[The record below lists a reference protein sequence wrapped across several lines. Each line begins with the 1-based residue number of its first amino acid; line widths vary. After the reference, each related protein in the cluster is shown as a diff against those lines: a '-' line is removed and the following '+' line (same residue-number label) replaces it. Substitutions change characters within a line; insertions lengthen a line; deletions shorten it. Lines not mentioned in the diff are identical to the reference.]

1 MTAIVGILNKRGAV
15 MAADSAV
22 TVTNGDRTKIYN
34 TATKIFRMSLDNP
47 VGVMM
52 FSSTEFIG
60 TPWDVIFKLYR
71 DTRGKQSFNTLEEYA
86 KNFVDFLSAENY
98 FSSVKSQKDYF
109 ISELSKFYY
118 TIRDEVIDDYQRK
131 INDMTE
137 EEASEVDSDEILHF
151 MLESKLKYALELYS
165 EKDISPEFEDYTID
179 NLSSYGNEYFKEL
192 MELCEEDHL
201 PTDMQKQWEESF
213 LAYIRS
219 QFYYNGSGIVF
230 VGYGS
235 KDIYP
240 SLLPI
245 YISGAFDHRLRY
257 YFDHDA
263 KQSVTTDD
271 RAFICPFAQTDVMM
285 TLMKGV
291 APDMFEII
299 DSQHKKSMQ
308 KVKDNIVEKLKESN
322 VSQDVIDKVVES
334 AQDKIQEEFQDNVLE
349 YIQEEY
355 IDGIIDAVD
364 SFSIA
369 DMANMGESLISVTN
383 LQRHISS
390 SDESVGGPIDVA
402 VITRSEGFIWIK
414 HKDWFRQDLNPN
426 TRFFE

>member
-22 TVTNGDRTKIYN
+22 TVTNGCKTKIYN
-34 TATKIFRMSLDNP
+34 TATKIFRMSLENP
-47 VGVMM
+47 VGVMI
-52 FSSTEFIG
+52 FSSSEFIG

-71 DTRGKQSFNTLEEYA
+71 DTRGKQSFNKLEEYA

-109 ISELSKFYY
+109 ISELSNFYY
-118 TIRDEVIDDYQRK
+118 TIRDEVLNEYQSK
-131 INDMTE
+131 MESMTE
-137 EEASEVDSDEILHF
+137 NEASEIDSDQMLHTIL
-151 MLESKLKYALELYS
+151 EDQLKAALELYS
-165 EKDISPEFEDYTID
+165 EKEINPEFEDYTIE
-179 NLSSYGNEYFKEL
+179 NLRSYGNESFKEL
-192 MELCEEDHL
+192 LELCEEDNM
-201 PTDMQKQWEESF
+201 PTDMRQQWEECF

-219 QFYYNGSGIVF
+219 NHYYRGSGIVF

-257 YFDHDA
+257 HFDFDSA
-263 KQSVTTDD
+263 ESVTTDD

-285 TLMKGV
+285 TLMKGI
-291 APDMFEII
+291 APELFDVVE
-299 DSQHKKSMQ
+299 SQLAESIQ
-308 KVKDNIVEKLKESN
+308 KVKDDVVEQLTKAN
-322 VSQDVIDKVVES
+322 VSQDIIDSVVES
-334 AQDKIQEEFQDNVLE
+334 TQDKIKEEFQEKVID

-364 SFSIA
+364 SFSID

-402 VITRSEGFIWIK
+402 VVTRSEGFIWIK

-426 TRFFE
+426 TKFFE

>member
-1 MTAIVGILNKRGAV
+1 MTAIVGILNKRGAI

-34 TATKIFRMSLDNP
+34 TATKIFRMSLENP
-47 VGVMM
+47 VGVMI
-52 FSSTEFIG
+52 FSSSEFIG

-118 TIRDEVIDDYQRK
+118 TIRDEVLDDYQSK
-131 INDMTE
+131 IDNMTE
-137 EEASEVDSDEILHF
+137 EEASEVDSDVILRS
-151 MLESKLKYALELYS
+151 MLESKLKYAAELYS
-165 EKDISPEFEDYTID
+165 EKGINPEFEDYTID
-179 NLSSYGNEYFKEL
+179 NLRSYGNENFKEL
-192 MELCEEDHL
+192 MELCEEDSMPIDL
-201 PTDMQKQWEESF
+201 RQQWEESF

-219 QFYYNGSGIVF
+219 QNYYKGSGIVF

-240 SLLPI
+240 SILPI

-257 YFDHDA
+257 YFDVDSA
-263 KQSVTTDD
+263 ESVTTDD

-291 APDMFEII
+291 APDLFEVI
-299 DSQHKKSMQ
+299 DSQHEKSMQ
-308 KVKDNIVEKLKESN
+308 KVKDDIVGKLAEAN
-322 VSQDVIDKVVES
+322 VPQDVIDMVVES
-334 AQDKIQEEFQDNVLE
+334 TLDKIQEEFQKKVLD

-364 SFSIA
+364 SFSID
-369 DMANMGESLISVTN
+369 DMANMGESLVSVTN

-414 HKDWFRQDLNPN
+414 HKDWFRQELNPN

>member
-22 TVTNGDRTKIYN
+22 TVTNGGKTKIYN
-34 TATKIFRMSLDNP
+34 TATKIFRMSLENP
-47 VGVMM
+47 VGVMI
-52 FSSTEFIG
+52 FSSSEFIG

-71 DTRGKQSFNTLEEYA
+71 DTRGKQSFNKLEEYA

-98 FSSVKSQKDYF
+98 FSSVKSQRDYF
-109 ISELSKFYY
+109 NTELSNFYY
-118 TIRDEVIDDYQRK
+118 TIRDEVLNEYQSK
-131 INDMTE
+131 MESLKEN
-137 EEASEVDSDEILHF
+137 EASEIDSDEMLHAIL
-151 MLESKLKYALELYS
+151 EDQLKTALELYS
-165 EKDISPEFEDYTID
+165 GKEINPEFEDYTIE
-179 NLSSYGNEYFKEL
+179 NLRSYGNDSFKEL
-192 MELCEEDHL
+192 LEIFEEDNM
-201 PTDMQKQWEESF
+201 PTDMLQQWEECF

-219 QFYYNGSGIVF
+219 NHYYRGSGIVF

-240 SLLPI
+240 SLLPV

-257 YFDHDA
+257 HFDFDSA
-263 KQSVTTDD
+263 ESVTTDD

-285 TLMKGV
+285 TLMKGI
-291 APDMFEII
+291 APELFDVVDNQLVE
-299 DSQHKKSMQ
+299 SMQ
-308 KVKDNIVEKLKESN
+308 KVKDDIVEKLTKAN
-322 VSQDVIDKVVES
+322 VSQDIIDTIVES
-334 AQDKIQEEFQDNVLE
+334 TQDKIQEEFQEKVLD

-364 SFSIA
+364 SFSID

-426 TRFFE
+426 TKFFE

>member
-1 MTAIVGILNKRGAV
+1 MTAIVGILNNRGAV

-52 FSSTEFIG
+52 FSSAEFIG

-118 TIRDEVIDDYQRK
+118 KIRDEVLDDYQN
-131 INDMTE
+131 IIDDMNEDEKGCT
-137 EEASEVDSDEILHF
+137 DSDEMLHS
-151 MLESKLKYALELYS
+151 MLESKLNYFSELFFK
-165 EKDISPEFEDYTID
+165 EGISPEFEDYTID
-179 NLSSYGNEYFKEL
+179 NLRSYGNENFKEL
-192 MELCEEDHL
+192 IELCEEDNM
-201 PTDMQKQWEESF
+201 PTDLRMQWEESF

-219 QFYYNGSGIVF
+219 QIYYKGSGIVF

-257 YFDHDA
+257 HFDHDSA
-263 KQSVTTDD
+263 QSVTTDD

-291 APDMFEII
+291 APDLFEVI
-299 DSQHKKSMQ
+299 DSQHEKSMQ
-308 KVKDNIVEKLKESN
+308 KVKNDIIKQLTEAN

-334 AQDKIQEEFQDNVLE
+334 TLDKIQEEFQENVLD

-355 IDGIIDAVD
+355 VDGIIDAVD
-364 SFSIA
+364 SFSID

>member
-34 TATKIFRMSLDNP
+34 TATKIFRMSLENP

-52 FSSTEFIG
+52 FSSAEFIG

-98 FSSVKSQKDYF
+98 FSSVQSQKDYF
-109 ISELSKFYY
+109 ISELLKFYY
-118 TIRDEVIDDYQRK
+118 KIRDEVLDEFQSKMDGMAEDNAKEIDS
-131 INDMTE
+131 E
-137 EEASEVDSDEILHF
+137 EMLHS
-151 MLESKLKYALELYS
+151 MLGSKLKYASEFYS
-165 EKDISPEFEDYTID
+165 ENDISPEFEDYTID
-179 NLSSYGNEYFKEL
+179 NLRSYGNENFKEL

-201 PTDMQKQWEESF
+201 PTDMLQQWEECF

-219 QFYYNGSGIVF
+219 QLYYKGSGIVF

-257 YFDHDA
+257 HFDYDSA
-263 KQSVTTDD
+263 ESVTTDD

-291 APDMFEII
+291 APDLFEVI
-299 DSQHKKSMQ
+299 DCQHKKSMQ
-308 KVKDNIVEKLKESN
+308 KVKDDIVEKLTESN
-322 VSQDVIDKVVES
+322 VSQDVIDKIVES
-334 AQDKIQEEFQDNVLE
+334 TLDKIQEEFQENVLDH
-349 YIQEEY
+349 IQEEY
-355 IDGIIDAVD
+355 IEGIIDAVD
-364 SFSIA
+364 SFSID

-414 HKDWFRQDLNPN
+414 HKQWFRQDLNPN

>member
-34 TATKIFRMSLDNP
+34 TATKIFRMSLENP
-47 VGVMM
+47 VGVMI
-52 FSSTEFIG
+52 FSSSEFIG

-118 TIRDEVIDDYQRK
+118 TIRDEVLDDYQSK
-131 INDMTE
+131 IDNMTE
-137 EEASEVDSDEILHF
+137 EEASEVDSDVILRS
-151 MLESKLKYALELYS
+151 MLESKLKYAAELYS
-165 EKDISPEFEDYTID
+165 EKGINPEFEDYTID
-179 NLSSYGNEYFKEL
+179 NLRSYGNENFKEL
-192 MELCEEDHL
+192 MELCEEDSMPIDL
-201 PTDMQKQWEESF
+201 RQQWEESF

-219 QFYYNGSGIVF
+219 QNYYKGSGIVF

-240 SLLPI
+240 SILPI

-257 YFDHDA
+257 YFDVDSA
-263 KQSVTTDD
+263 ESVTTDD

-291 APDMFEII
+291 APDLFEVI
-299 DSQHKKSMQ
+299 DSQHEKSMQ
-308 KVKDNIVEKLKESN
+308 KVKDDIVGKLAEAN
-322 VSQDVIDKVVES
+322 VPQDVIDMVVES
-334 AQDKIQEEFQDNVLE
+334 TLDKIQEEFQKKVLD

-364 SFSIA
+364 SFSID
-369 DMANMGESLISVTN
+369 DMANMGESLVSVTN

-414 HKDWFRQDLNPN
+414 HKDWFRQELNPN

>member
-34 TATKIFRMSLDNP
+34 TATKIFRMSLENP
-47 VGVMM
+47 LGVMI
-52 FSSTEFIG
+52 FSSSEFIG

-118 TIRDEVIDDYQRK
+118 TIRDEVLDDYQSK
-131 INDMTE
+131 IDNMTE
-137 EEASEVDSDEILHF
+137 EEASEVNSDVILRS
-151 MLESKLKYALELYS
+151 MLESKLKYAAELYS
-165 EKDISPEFEDYTID
+165 EKGINPEFEDYTID
-179 NLSSYGNEYFKEL
+179 NLRSYGNENFKEL
-192 MELCEEDHL
+192 MELCEEDSMPIDL
-201 PTDMQKQWEESF
+201 RQQWEESF

-219 QFYYNGSGIVF
+219 QNYYKGSGIVF

-240 SLLPI
+240 SILPI

-257 YFDHDA
+257 YFDVDSA
-263 KQSVTTDD
+263 ESVTTDD

-291 APDMFEII
+291 APDLFEVI
-299 DSQHKKSMQ
+299 DSQHEKSMQ
-308 KVKDNIVEKLKESN
+308 KVKDDIVGKLAEAN
-322 VSQDVIDKVVES
+322 VPQDVIDMVVES
-334 AQDKIQEEFQDNVLE
+334 TLDKIQEEFQKKVLD

-364 SFSIA
+364 SFSID
-369 DMANMGESLISVTN
+369 DMANMGESLVSVTN

-414 HKDWFRQDLNPN
+414 HKDWFRQELNPN

>member
-1 MTAIVGILNKRGAV
+1 

>member
-52 FSSTEFIG
+52 FSSAEFIG

-118 TIRDEVIDDYQRK
+118 KIRDEVLDDYQN
-131 INDMTE
+131 IIDDMNEDEKGCT
-137 EEASEVDSDEILHF
+137 DSDEMLHS
-151 MLESKLKYALELYS
+151 MLESKLNYFSELFFK
-165 EKDISPEFEDYTID
+165 EGISPEFEDYTID
-179 NLSSYGNEYFKEL
+179 NLRSYGNENFKEL
-192 MELCEEDHL
+192 IELCEEDNM
-201 PTDMQKQWEESF
+201 PTDLRMQWEESF

-219 QFYYNGSGIVF
+219 QIYYKGSGIVF

-257 YFDHDA
+257 HFDHDSA
-263 KQSVTTDD
+263 ESVTTDD

-291 APDMFEII
+291 APDLFEVI

-308 KVKDNIVEKLKESN
+308 KVKDGIVEKLTEAN
-322 VSQDVIDKVVES
+322 VSQEVINKVVES
-334 AQDKIQEEFQDNVLE
+334 TLDKIQEEFQENVLD

-364 SFSIA
+364 SFSID

>member
-34 TATKIFRMSLDNP
+34 TATKIFRMSLENP
-47 VGVMM
+47 VGVMI
-52 FSSTEFIG
+52 FSSSEFIG

-118 TIRDEVIDDYQRK
+118 TIRDEVIDEYQSK
-131 INDMTE
+131 IDDMTE
-137 EEASEVDSDEILHF
+137 EEASEVNSDEMLRS
-151 MLESKLKYALELYS
+151 MLESKLKYASELYS
-165 EKDISPEFEDYTID
+165 EKGISPEFEDYTID
-179 NLSSYGNEYFKEL
+179 NLRSYGNDNFKDL
-192 MELCEEDHL
+192 IELCEEDNM
-201 PTDMQKQWEESF
+201 PTDMRQQWEESF

-219 QFYYNGSGIVF
+219 QLYYKGSGIVF

-257 YFDHDA
+257 HFDHDSA
-263 KQSVTTDD
+263 QSVTTDD

-291 APDMFEII
+291 APDLFEVI
-299 DSQHKKSMQ
+299 DNQHEKSMQ
-308 KVKDNIVEKLKESN
+308 KVKNDIVEQLTEAN

-334 AQDKIQEEFQDNVLE
+334 TLDIIQEEFQEEVLD

-355 IDGIIDAVD
+355 VDGIIDAVD
-364 SFSIA
+364 SFSID

>member
-34 TATKIFRMSLDNP
+34 TATKIFRISLDHP
-47 VGVMM
+47 VGVML
-52 FSSTEFIG
+52 FSSAEFIG

-86 KNFVDFLSAENY
+86 KNFVDFLKAENY

-109 ISELSKFYY
+109 VSELSKFYY
-118 TIRDEVIDDYQRK
+118 KFKDEILEDYQNK
-131 INDMTE
+131 MDDMTE
-137 EEASEVDSDEILHF
+137 EEASDIDSDEMLHSIF
-151 MLESKLKYALELYS
+151 ESQLKSATQLYS
-165 EKDISPEFEDYTID
+165 EEGINPEFEDYTID
-179 NLSSYGNEYFKEL
+179 NLRSYGNDNFNDL
-192 MELCEEDHL
+192 MELCKEEKV
-201 PTDMQKQWEESF
+201 PSDMRQLWEECF

-219 QFYYNGSGIVF
+219 QHYYKGSGIVF

-240 SLLPI
+240 SILPI

-257 YFDHDA
+257 YFDKDSA
-263 KQSVTTDD
+263 ESVTADD

-291 APDMFEII
+291 APDLFEAIN
-299 DSQHKKSMQ
+299 SQHEKSLQ
-308 KVKDNIVEKLKESN
+308 KVKDDIVGKLTEAN
-322 VSQDVIDKVVES
+322 VAQDVIDKVVES
-334 AQDKIQEEFQDNVLE
+334 TLDKIQEEFQENVLE

-355 IDGIIDAVD
+355 IEGIIDAVD
-364 SFSIA
+364 SFSID

-402 VITRSEGFIWIK
+402 VITRSEGFVWIK
-414 HKDWFRQDLNPN
+414 HKNWFRQDLNPN

>member
-34 TATKIFRMSLDNP
+34 TATKIFRMSLENP
-47 VGVMM
+47 VGVMI
-52 FSSTEFIG
+52 FSSSEFIG

-118 TIRDEVIDDYQRK
+118 TIRDEVLDDYQSK
-131 INDMTE
+131 IDNMTE
-137 EEASEVDSDEILHF
+137 EEASEVDSDVILRS
-151 MLESKLKYALELYS
+151 MLESKLKYAAELYS
-165 EKDISPEFEDYTID
+165 EKGINPEFEDYTID
-179 NLSSYGNEYFKEL
+179 NLRSYGNENFKEL
-192 MELCEEDHL
+192 MELCEEDSMPIDL
-201 PTDMQKQWEESF
+201 RQQWEESF

-219 QFYYNGSGIVF
+219 QNYYKGSGIVF

-240 SLLPI
+240 SILPI

-257 YFDHDA
+257 YFDVDSA
-263 KQSVTTDD
+263 ESVTTDD

-291 APDMFEII
+291 APDLFEVI
-299 DSQHKKSMQ
+299 DSQHEKSMQ
-308 KVKDNIVEKLKESN
+308 KVKDDIVGKLAEAN
-322 VSQDVIDKVVES
+322 LPQDVIDMVVES
-334 AQDKIQEEFQDNVLE
+334 TLDKIQEEFHKKVLD

-364 SFSIA
+364 SFSID
-369 DMANMGESLISVTN
+369 DMANMGESLVSVTN

-414 HKDWFRQDLNPN
+414 HKDWFRQELNPN

>member
-34 TATKIFRMSLDNP
+34 TATKIFRMSLENP
-47 VGVMM
+47 VGVMI
-52 FSSTEFIG
+52 FSSSEFIG

-118 TIRDEVIDDYQRK
+118 TIRDEVLDDYQSK
-131 INDMTE
+131 IDNMTE
-137 EEASEVDSDEILHF
+137 EEASEVDSDVILRS
-151 MLESKLKYALELYS
+151 MLESKLKYAAELYS
-165 EKDISPEFEDYTID
+165 EKGINPEFEDYTID
-179 NLSSYGNEYFKEL
+179 NLRSYGNENFKEL
-192 MELCEEDHL
+192 MELCEEDSMPIDL
-201 PTDMQKQWEESF
+201 RQQWEESF

-219 QFYYNGSGIVF
+219 QNYYKGSGIVF

-240 SLLPI
+240 SILPI

-257 YFDHDA
+257 YFDVDSA
-263 KQSVTTDD
+263 ESVTTDD

-291 APDMFEII
+291 APDLFEVI
-299 DSQHKKSMQ
+299 DSQHEKSMQ
-308 KVKDNIVEKLKESN
+308 KVKDDIVGKLAEAN
-322 VSQDVIDKVVES
+322 VPQDVIDMVVES
-334 AQDKIQEEFQDNVLE
+334 TLDKIQEEFQKKILD

-364 SFSIA
+364 SFSID
-369 DMANMGESLISVTN
+369 DMANMGESLVSVTN

-414 HKDWFRQDLNPN
+414 HKDWFRQELNPN

>member
-1 MTAIVGILNKRGAV
+1 
-15 MAADSAV
+15 
-22 TVTNGDRTKIYN
+22 
-34 TATKIFRMSLDNP
+34 
-47 VGVMM
+47 
-52 FSSTEFIG
+52 
-60 TPWDVIFKLYR
+60 
-71 DTRGKQSFNTLEEYA
+71 
-86 KNFVDFLSAENY
+86 
-98 FSSVKSQKDYF
+98 
-109 ISELSKFYY
+109 
-118 TIRDEVIDDYQRK
+118 
-131 INDMTE
+131 
-137 EEASEVDSDEILHF
+137 
-151 MLESKLKYALELYS
+151 
-165 EKDISPEFEDYTID
+165 
-179 NLSSYGNEYFKEL
+179 

-201 PTDMQKQWEESF
+201 PTDMHRQWEECF

-219 QFYYNGSGIVF
+219 QLYYKGSGIVF

-257 YFDHDA
+257 HFDHDSA
-263 KQSVTTDD
+263 ESVTTDD

-291 APDMFEII
+291 APDLFEVI

-308 KVKDNIVEKLKESN
+308 KVKDDIVEKLKESN
-322 VSQDVIDKVVES
+322 VSQNVIDRIVES
-334 AQDKIQEEFQDNVLE
+334 TLDKIQEEFQENVLDH
-349 YIQEEY
+349 IQEEY
-355 IDGIIDAVD
+355 IEGIIDAVD
-364 SFSIA
+364 SFSID

-426 TRFFE
+426 TKYFE

>member
-1 MTAIVGILNKRGAV
+1 MTAIVGVLNKRGAV

-22 TVTNGDRTKIYN
+22 TVTNGDKTKIYN

-52 FSSTEFIG
+52 FSSAEFIG

-109 ISELSKFYY
+109 ISELSKYY
-118 TIRDEVIDDYQRK
+118 YKIRDEVLEDYQNE
-131 INDMTE
+131 IDSMTE
-137 EEASEVDSDEILHF
+137 DEVNEIDGEEVLRS
-151 MLESKLKYALELYS
+151 MLESKLKYVSELYS
-165 EKDISPEFEDYTID
+165 EKCISPEFEDYTIE
-179 NLSSYGNEYFKEL
+179 NLRSYGNDNFNEL
-192 MELCEEDHL
+192 MKLFEEDHL
-201 PTDMQKQWEESF
+201 PSDMRQQWEECF

-219 QFYYNGSGIVF
+219 QLYYKGSGIVF
-230 VGYGS
+230 VGYGG

-257 YFDHDA
+257 YFDYDSA
-263 KQSVTTDD
+263 QSVTTDD

-285 TLMKGV
+285 TLMKGID
-291 APDMFEII
+291 PILFEET
-299 DSQHKKSMQ
+299 DNLHEKSMQ
-308 KVKDNIVEKLKESN
+308 KVKDDIVEKLTEAN

-334 AQDKIQEEFQDNVLE
+334 SLDKIQEEFQESVME

-364 SFSIA
+364 SFSID

-426 TRFFE
+426 TKFFE

>member
-34 TATKIFRMSLDNP
+34 TATKIFRMSLENP
-47 VGVMM
+47 VGVMI
-52 FSSTEFIG
+52 FSSSEFIG

-118 TIRDEVIDDYQRK
+118 TIRDEVLDDYQSK
-131 INDMTE
+131 IDNMT
-137 EEASEVDSDEILHF
+137 EEASEVDSDVILRS
-151 MLESKLKYALELYS
+151 MLESKLKYAAELYS
-165 EKDISPEFEDYTID
+165 EKGINPEFEDYTID
-179 NLSSYGNEYFKEL
+179 NLRSYGNENFKEL
-192 MELCEEDHL
+192 MELCEEDSMPIDL
-201 PTDMQKQWEESF
+201 RQQWEESF

-219 QFYYNGSGIVF
+219 QNYYKGSGIVF

-240 SLLPI
+240 SILPI

-257 YFDHDA
+257 YFDVDSA
-263 KQSVTTDD
+263 ESVTTDD

-291 APDMFEII
+291 APDLFEVI
-299 DSQHKKSMQ
+299 DSQHEKSMQ
-308 KVKDNIVEKLKESN
+308 KVKDDIVGKLAEAN
-322 VSQDVIDKVVES
+322 VPQDVIDMVVES
-334 AQDKIQEEFQDNVLE
+334 TLDKIQEEFQKKVLD

-364 SFSIA
+364 SFSID
-369 DMANMGESLISVTN
+369 DMANMGESLVSVTN

-414 HKDWFRQDLNPN
+414 HKDWFRQELNPN

>member
-22 TVTNGDRTKIYN
+22 TVTNGGKTKIYN
-34 TATKIFRMSLDNP
+34 TATKIFRMSLENP
-47 VGVMM
+47 VGVMI
-52 FSSTEFIG
+52 FSSSEFIG

-71 DTRGKQSFNTLEEYA
+71 DTRGKQSFNKLEEYA

-98 FSSVKSQKDYF
+98 FSSVKSQRDYF
-109 ISELSKFYY
+109 NTELSNFYY
-118 TIRDEVIDDYQRK
+118 TIRDEVLNEYQSK
-131 INDMTE
+131 MESLKED
-137 EEASEVDSDEILHF
+137 EASEIDSDEMLHAIL
-151 MLESKLKYALELYS
+151 EDQLKTALELYS
-165 EKDISPEFEDYTID
+165 GKEINPEFEDYTIE
-179 NLSSYGNEYFKEL
+179 NLRSYGNGSFKEL
-192 MELCEEDHL
+192 LEIFEEDDM
-201 PTDMQKQWEESF
+201 PTDMLQQWEECF

-219 QFYYNGSGIVF
+219 NHYYRGSGIVF

-257 YFDHDA
+257 HFDFDSA
-263 KQSVTTDD
+263 ESVTTDD

-285 TLMKGV
+285 TLMKGI
-291 APDMFEII
+291 APELFDVVDNQLVE
-299 DSQHKKSMQ
+299 SMQ
-308 KVKDNIVEKLKESN
+308 KVKDDIVKKLTKAN
-322 VSQDVIDKVVES
+322 VSQDIIDTIVES
-334 AQDKIQEEFQDNVLE
+334 TQDKIQEEFQEKVLD

-364 SFSIA
+364 SFSID

-402 VITRSEGFIWIK
+402 VVTRSEGFIWIK

-426 TRFFE
+426 TKFFE

>member
-22 TVTNGDRTKIYN
+22 TVTNGGKTKIYN
-34 TATKIFRMSLDNP
+34 TATKIFRMSLENP
-47 VGVMM
+47 VGVMI
-52 FSSTEFIG
+52 FSSSEFIG

-71 DTRGKQSFNTLEEYA
+71 DTRGKQSFNKLEEYA

-98 FSSVKSQKDYF
+98 FSSVKSQRDYF
-109 ISELSKFYY
+109 NTELSNFYY
-118 TIRDEVIDDYQRK
+118 TIRDEVLNEYQSK
-131 INDMTE
+131 MESLKED
-137 EEASEVDSDEILHF
+137 EASEIDSDEMLHAIL
-151 MLESKLKYALELYS
+151 EDQLKTALELYS
-165 EKDISPEFEDYTID
+165 GKEINPEFEDYTIE
-179 NLSSYGNEYFKEL
+179 NLRSYGNGSFKEL
-192 MELCEEDHL
+192 LEIFEEDDM
-201 PTDMQKQWEESF
+201 PTDMLQQWEECF

-219 QFYYNGSGIVF
+219 NHYYRGSGIVF

-257 YFDHDA
+257 HFDFDSA
-263 KQSVTTDD
+263 ESVTTDD

-285 TLMKGV
+285 TLMKGI
-291 APDMFEII
+291 APELFDVVDNQLVE
-299 DSQHKKSMQ
+299 SMH
-308 KVKDNIVEKLKESN
+308 KVKDDIVEKLTKAN
-322 VSQDVIDKVVES
+322 VSQDIIDTIVES
-334 AQDKIQEEFQDNVLE
+334 TQDKIQEEFQEKVLD

-364 SFSIA
+364 SFSID

-402 VITRSEGFIWIK
+402 VVTRSEGFIWIK

-426 TRFFE
+426 TKFFE

>member
-22 TVTNGDRTKIYN
+22 TVTNGGKTKIYN
-34 TATKIFRMSLDNP
+34 TATKIFRMSLENP
-47 VGVMM
+47 VGVMI
-52 FSSTEFIG
+52 FSSSEFIG

-71 DTRGKQSFNTLEEYA
+71 DTRGKQSFNKLEEYA

-109 ISELSKFYY
+109 IRELSNFYY
-118 TIRDEVIDDYQRK
+118 TIRDEVLNEYQSK
-131 INDMTE
+131 MESMTDN
-137 EEASEVDSDEILHF
+137 EASEIDSDQMLHTIL
-151 MLESKLKYALELYS
+151 EDQLKAAFELYS
-165 EKDISPEFEDYTID
+165 EKEINPEFEDYTIE
-179 NLSSYGNEYFKEL
+179 NLRSYGNESFKEL
-192 MELCEEDHL
+192 LDLCEEDNM
-201 PTDMQKQWEESF
+201 PNDMRQQWEECF

-219 QFYYNGSGIVF
+219 NHYYRGSGIVF

-257 YFDHDA
+257 HFDYDSA
-263 KQSVTTDD
+263 ESVTTDD

-285 TLMKGV
+285 TLMKGI
-291 APDMFEII
+291 APELFDVVDGQLAE
-299 DSQHKKSMQ
+299 SMQ
-308 KVKDNIVEKLKESN
+308 KVKDDIVEKLTKAN
-322 VSQDVIDKVVES
+322 VSQDVIDTIIES
-334 AQDKIQEEFQDNVLE
+334 TQDKIQEEFQEKVID

-364 SFSIA
+364 SFSID

-402 VITRSEGFIWIK
+402 VVTRSEGFIWIK

-426 TRFFE
+426 TKFFE

>member
-1 MTAIVGILNKRGAV
+1 
-15 MAADSAV
+15 
-22 TVTNGDRTKIYN
+22 
-34 TATKIFRMSLDNP
+34 
-47 VGVMM
+47 
-52 FSSTEFIG
+52 
-60 TPWDVIFKLYR
+60 
-71 DTRGKQSFNTLEEYA
+71 
-86 KNFVDFLSAENY
+86 
-98 FSSVKSQKDYF
+98 
-109 ISELSKFYY
+109 
-118 TIRDEVIDDYQRK
+118 
-131 INDMTE
+131 
-137 EEASEVDSDEILHF
+137 
-151 MLESKLKYALELYS
+151 
-165 EKDISPEFEDYTID
+165 
-179 NLSSYGNEYFKEL
+179 
-192 MELCEEDHL
+192 
-201 PTDMQKQWEESF
+201 
-213 LAYIRS
+213 
-219 QFYYNGSGIVF
+219 

-263 KQSVTTDD
+263 KQSVTIDD

-334 AQDKIQEEFQDNVLE
+334 AQYKIQEEFQDNVLE

-364 SFSIA
+364 SFSID

>member
-1 MTAIVGILNKRGAV
+1 

-34 TATKIFRMSLDNP
+34 TATKIFRMSLENP
-47 VGVMM
+47 VGVMI
-52 FSSTEFIG
+52 FSSSEFIG

-98 FSSVKSQKDYF
+98 FSSVKSQRDYF

-118 TIRDEVIDDYQRK
+118 TIRDEVIDEYQSK
-131 INDMTE
+131 IDDMTE
-137 EEASEVDSDEILHF
+137 EEASEVNSDEMLRS
-151 MLESKLKYALELYS
+151 MLESKLKYVSELYS
-165 EKDISPEFEDYTID
+165 QKGVSPEFEDYTID
-179 NLSSYGNEYFKEL
+179 NLHSYGNDNFKDL
-192 MELCEEDHL
+192 IELCEEDSM
-201 PTDMQKQWEESF
+201 PTDMRQQWEESF

-219 QFYYNGSGIVF
+219 QLYYKGSGIVF

-257 YFDHDA
+257 HFDHDSA
-263 KQSVTTDD
+263 QSVTTDD

-291 APDMFEII
+291 APDLFEVI
-299 DSQHKKSMQ
+299 DSQHEKSMQ
-308 KVKDNIVEKLKESN
+308 KVKNDIIEQLTEAN

-334 AQDKIQEEFQDNVLE
+334 TLDKIQEEFQENVLD

-355 IDGIIDAVD
+355 VDGIIDAVD
-364 SFSIA
+364 SFSID

>member
-34 TATKIFRMSLDNP
+34 TATKIFRMSLENP
-47 VGVMM
+47 LGVMI
-52 FSSTEFIG
+52 FSSSEFIG

-118 TIRDEVIDDYQRK
+118 TIRDEVLDDYQSK
-131 INDMTE
+131 IDNMTE
-137 EEASEVDSDEILHF
+137 EEASEVDSDVILRS
-151 MLESKLKYALELYS
+151 MLVSKLKYAAELYS
-165 EKDISPEFEDYTID
+165 EKGINPEFEDYTID
-179 NLSSYGNEYFKEL
+179 NLRSYGNENFKEL
-192 MELCEEDHL
+192 MELCEEDSMPIDL
-201 PTDMQKQWEESF
+201 RQQWEESF

-219 QFYYNGSGIVF
+219 QNYYKGSGIVF

-240 SLLPI
+240 SILPI

-257 YFDHDA
+257 YFDVDSA
-263 KQSVTTDD
+263 ESVTTDD

-291 APDMFEII
+291 APDLFEVI
-299 DSQHKKSMQ
+299 DSQHEKSMQ
-308 KVKDNIVEKLKESN
+308 KVKDDIVGKLAEAN
-322 VSQDVIDKVVES
+322 VPQDVIDMVVES
-334 AQDKIQEEFQDNVLE
+334 TLDKIQEEFQKKVLD

-364 SFSIA
+364 SFSID
-369 DMANMGESLISVTN
+369 DMANMGESLVSVTN

-414 HKDWFRQDLNPN
+414 HKDWFRQELNPN

>member
-1 MTAIVGILNKRGAV
+1 MTAIVGVLNKRGAV

-22 TVTNGDRTKIYN
+22 TVTNGDKTKIYN

-52 FSSTEFIG
+52 FSSAEFIG

-109 ISELSKFYY
+109 ISELSKYY
-118 TIRDEVIDDYQRK
+118 YKIRDEVLEDYQNE
-131 INDMTE
+131 IDSMTE
-137 EEASEVDSDEILHF
+137 DEVNEIDGEEVLRS
-151 MLESKLKYALELYS
+151 MLESKLKYVSELYS
-165 EKDISPEFEDYTID
+165 ENCISPEFEDYTIE
-179 NLSSYGNEYFKEL
+179 NLRSYGNDNFNEL
-192 MELCEEDHL
+192 MKLCEEDHL
-201 PTDMQKQWEESF
+201 PSDMRQQWEECF

-219 QFYYNGSGIVF
+219 QLYYKGSGIVF
-230 VGYGS
+230 VGYGG

-257 YFDHDA
+257 YFDYDSA
-263 KQSVTTDD
+263 QSVTTDD

-285 TLMKGV
+285 TLMKGID
-291 APDMFEII
+291 PILFEEI
-299 DSQHKKSMQ
+299 DNLHEKSMQ
-308 KVKDNIVEKLKESN
+308 KVKDNIVEKLTEAN

-334 AQDKIQEEFQDNVLE
+334 SLDKIQEEFQESVME

-364 SFSIA
+364 SFSID

-426 TRFFE
+426 TKFFE

>member
-34 TATKIFRMSLDNP
+34 TATKIFRMSLENP
-47 VGVMM
+47 VGVMI
-52 FSSTEFIG
+52 FSSSEFIG

-118 TIRDEVIDDYQRK
+118 TIRDEVIDEYQSK
-131 INDMTE
+131 IDDMTE
-137 EEASEVDSDEILHF
+137 EEASEVNSDEMLRS
-151 MLESKLKYALELYS
+151 MLESKLKYASELYS
-165 EKDISPEFEDYTID
+165 EKGISPEFEDYTID
-179 NLSSYGNEYFKEL
+179 NLRSYGNDNFKDL
-192 MELCEEDHL
+192 IELCEEDNM
-201 PTDMQKQWEESF
+201 PTDMRQQWEESF

-219 QFYYNGSGIVF
+219 QLYYKGSGIVF

-257 YFDHDA
+257 HFDHDSA
-263 KQSVTTDD
+263 QSVTTDD

-291 APDMFEII
+291 APDLFEVI
-299 DSQHKKSMQ
+299 DNQHEKSMQ
-308 KVKDNIVEKLKESN
+308 KVKNDIVEQLTEAN

-334 AQDKIQEEFQDNVLE
+334 TLDIIQEEFQEEVLD

-355 IDGIIDAVD
+355 VDGIIDAVD
-364 SFSIA
+364 SFSID

-414 HKDWFRQDLNPN
+414 HKDWFRQNLNPN
-426 TRFFE
+426 TWFFE